1 MATMK
6 SILLAL
12 AGIFTLACFVVAA
25 PAPADETPDV
35 DQVQNWTNIPGGNC
49 QTSVAAPSYYCFVTL
64 DNGNALIFYASV
76 SADGTF
82 QNGAIREV
90 DRFTQMDVFNSVNWS
105 GTNLSGDFSGVRPD
119 GTAFHG
125 SATEVIGRCKRGGY
139 KGSVHYVPCVV
150 SGLGTVTSED

>member
-1 MATMK
+1 MKKTALVLAT
-6 SILLAL
+6 A
-12 AGIFTLACFVVAA
+12 ATLGLSAVAA

-35 DQVQNWTNIPGGNC
+35 DKVQNWTNIPGGSC
-49 QTSVAAPSYYCFVTL
+49 QTSIVAPSYYCFVTL
-64 DNGNALIFYASV
+64 DSGNTLIFYASV

-125 SATEVIGRCKRGGY
+125 SASEVIGRCRRGGY
-139 KGSVHYVPCVV
+139 KGTVHYVPCVV
-150 SGLGTVTSED
+150 SGLGTVTFED